1 MFESHLIQIPLA
13 VNSRDTGSMS
23 TTSDT
28 SPPLKF
34 SAAEESSPENR
45 PSPMLTPH
53 RLRNGQSTESLD
65 SLSDE
70 SHGGRHHNRSS
81 GGGGRNRS
89 HHNTPAGSGVG
100 THNPVA
106 RPRRVRNTKSFQFVK
121 AKKVVIMKCLDR
133 IHDQNSMKNLPG
145 LDRVLV
151 LYSLSGYEG
160 LVQ

>member
-1 MFESHLIQIPLA
+1 MRCRTAQSSRRLGCKNSILITSYNRAMNETQEEVDYYDRHFIQAYFA

-45 PSPMLTPH
+45 PSPMMTPH

-70 SHGGRHHNRSS
+70 SGNHGGRHHNRSS
-81 GGGGRNRS
+81 GGGGRNNRS

-100 THNPVA
+100 AQNPVA
-106 RPRRVRNTKSFQFVK
+106 RPRRVRDVK
-121 AKKVVIMKCLDR
+121 NWKF
-133 IHDQNSMKNLPG
+133 
-145 LDRVLV
+145 
-151 LYSLSGYEG
+151 Y
-160 LVQ
+160 